1 MTSNMTMTA
10 ISICDF
16 LKLIV
21 KSTVEHYTEDFKL
34 DIKIFKRYAKEA
46 QETGKPVS
54 MLWFCRSCGTY
65 LCPEEDAYKKDTP
78 MFITFKYYDEQ
89 EEEEARTIKAF
100 LVTVTGMERQKPV
113 GYITPINYADECD
126 RIRRYAV
133 PAEKVE
139 LVYDK
144 GSLVQNRLQ
153 GIVLGHSGGKGQEHY
168 QSQQG
173 SKNFLQ
179 HRHRSFS
186 FRRYRFSALTWC
198 YNNTTKQNCQQIL

>member
-10 ISICDF
+10 ISICNF

-65 LCPEEDAYKKDTP
+65 RCPEEDAYKKDTP

-100 LVTVTGMERQKPV
+100 LVTVTGMEGQKPV

-144 GSLVQNRLQ
+144 GSLVQNNTKKN
-153 GIVLGHSGGKGQEHY
+153 GSVNVKFKTPSKSGKK
-168 QSQQG
+168 SV
-173 SKNFLQ
+173 SLKKLKIIKTISPM
-179 HRHRSFS
+179 RSAWDKVS
-186 FRRYRFSALTWC
+186 
-198 YNNTTKQNCQQIL
+198 

>member
-10 ISICDF
+10 ISICNF

-34 DIKIFKRYAKEA
+34 DIKIFKRVAKEA

-113 GYITPINYADECD
+113 GYMRERQGDSHENDGYIDSRRSPKLFGVRSDLRNDRRSLLEFRTPSQTIQQDVYRSRTEADS
-126 RIRRYAV
+126 
-133 PAEKVE
+133 P
-139 LVYDK
+139 
-144 GSLVQNRLQ
+144 
-153 GIVLGHSGGKGQEHY
+153 H
-168 QSQQG
+168 QSHCSQMVFG
-173 SKNFLQ
+173 
-179 HRHRSFS
+179 
-186 FRRYRFSALTWC
+186 YWC
-198 YNNTTKQNCQQIL
+198 S

>member
-21 KSTVEHYTEDFKL
+21 KSTVKHYTEDFKL

-46 QETGKPVS
+46 QETGKAVL

-100 LVTVTGMERQKPV
+100 LVTVTGMEGQKPV

-144 GSLVQNRLQ
+144 GSLVQNNGNYTILKHPKLGTLQ
-153 GIVLGHSGGKGQEHY
+153 KT
-168 QSQQG
+168 
-173 SKNFLQ
+173 KFLADDPD
-179 HRHRSFS
+179 
-186 FRRYRFSALTWC
+186 ALD
-198 YNNTTKQNCQQIL
+198 YALHMARNERKAG